1 MGTHDP
7 GCAAPPRQRGIT
19 YLVVLFAVVLIGLAL
34 AGAAAVWSTS
44 AARVREQELL
54 WVGGQFR
61 LALKRYYEQGPGGMP
76 AYPMSLDQLLEDRRW
91 PVARRHLRRMYVDP
105 VTGVVDWQPILAPDG
120 QIIGVYSPSTAV
132 PIKRAGF
139 DDEYASFA
147 EAKSYADWRFVFLP
161 QLDR

>member
-1 MGTHDP
+1 MHAHDMGS
-7 GCAAPPRQRGIT
+7 AAPRRQQGFT
-19 YLVVLFAVVLIGLAL
+19 YLVVLFVVALLGLGL
-34 AGAAAVWSTS
+34 AGAAALWSTS

-61 LALKRYYEQGPGGMP
+61 LALKRYYEQGPDGM
-76 AYPMSLDQLLEDRRW
+76 AMYPTSLDQLLEDRRW

-105 VTGVVDWQPILAPDG
+105 LTGLVDWQPVLAPDG
-120 QIIGVYSPSTAV
+120 QIIGVYSPSTAA

-147 EAKSYADWRFVFLP
+147 EAKSYSEWRFVFLP